1 VSVRA
6 LAGDVNGNGVVNAVD
21 MLMARRAL
29 YRPIGD
35 QTFLADLDPDG
46 LIDAMDLLVIRR
58 KLGTVFAG

>member
-1 VSVRA
+1 
-6 LAGDVNGNGVVNAVD
+6 
-21 MLMARRAL
+21 MARRAL